1 MGQYKMNTNK
11 SDKLMEII
19 FSMTGA
25 ITILILLIITGY
37 ILIKGMPHMSLEFL
51 LTNPLD
57 AGENGGIFPM
67 IVSTVYVSLLAV
79 IFATPISLFTA
90 IYLNEYNNNN
100 KILTVIHFCLD
111 ILTSLPSIVYGLFGL
126 VFFVEYLHLGWCIL
140 SAALTLAIM
149 IIPTITRTTEVSIA
163 RINKNVKE
171 SSMALGASKWQ
182 TVKEIIIPSALP
194 GILTGILLGLGR
206 SIQETAVILFTVGSS
221 LFVPFSSFDPG
232 RPLTLHLYILATEG
246 ISLPKTYAT
255 AGILIIMIFIITIA
269 TNVIIDKYE
278 QKIMGE

>member
-1 MGQYKMNTNK
+1 MNTNK
-11 SDKLMEII
+11 SDKIMEII

-90 IYLNEYNNNN
+90 IYLNEYNNSN

-221 LFVPFSSFDPG
+221 LFVPLSSFDPG

>member
-1 MGQYKMNTNK
+1 MNTKQSNK
-11 SDKLMEII
+11 IMEIL
-19 FSMTGA
+19 FAMTGV

-37 ILIKGMPHMSLEFL
+37 ILIKGIPYISLEFL

-57 AGENGGIFPM
+57 AGKSGGILPM
-67 IVSTVYVSLLAV
+67 IVSTIYVSLLAV

-90 IYLNEYNNNN
+90 IYLDEYNDSN
-100 KILTVIHFCLD
+100 KIQTVIHFCLD

-126 VFFVEYLHLGWCIL
+126 VFFVEYLQLGWCIL
-140 SAALTLAIM
+140 SASLTLAIM

-163 RINKNVKE
+163 RINKHVKE
-171 SSMALGASKWQ
+171 SSLALGASKWQ

-221 LFVPFSSFDPG
+221 LFVPLSSFDPG

-255 AGILIIMIFIITIA
+255 AGILIIMIFFITIT
-269 TNVIIDKYE
+269 TNVIIDQYE
-278 QKIMGE
+278 QRIMGE

>member
-1 MGQYKMNTNK
+1 MNTNK

-90 IYLNEYNNNN
+90 IYLNEYNNN

>member
-1 MGQYKMNTNK
+1 MNTNK
-11 SDKLMEII
+11 SDKIMEII

-90 IYLNEYNNNN
+90 IYLNEYNNN

>member
-1 MGQYKMNTNK
+1 MNTHRN
-11 SDKLMEII
+11 DKIMEIL
-19 FSMTGA
+19 FAMTGV

-37 ILIKGMPHMSLEFL
+37 ILIKGIPYISFEFL
-51 LTNPLD
+51 LTNPID
-57 AGENGGIFPM
+57 AGESGGIFPM
-67 IVSTVYVSLLAV
+67 IVSTIYVSLLAV

-90 IYLNEYNNNN
+90 IYLDEYNESD
-100 KILTVIHFCLD
+100 KIRTVLHFCLD

-126 VFFVEYLHLGWCIL
+126 VFFVEYMHLGWCIL

-149 IIPTITRTTEVSIA
+149 IIPTITRTTEVSMA
-163 RINKNVKE
+163 RINKHVKE
-171 SSMALGASKWQ
+171 SSLALGASKWQ

-221 LFVPFSSFDPG
+221 LFVPLSSFDPG

-255 AGILIIMIFIITIA
+255 AGILIIMIFIITIT
-269 TNVIIDKYE
+269 TNVIIDRYE
-278 QKIMGE
+278 QQIMGE

>member
-1 MGQYKMNTNK
+1 MNTHRN
-11 SDKLMEII
+11 DKIMEIL
-19 FSMTGA
+19 FAMTGV

-37 ILIKGMPHMSLEFL
+37 ILIKGIPYISFEFL
-51 LTNPLD
+51 LTNPID
-57 AGENGGIFPM
+57 AGESGGIFPM
-67 IVSTVYVSLLAV
+67 IVSTIYVSLLAV

-90 IYLNEYNNNN
+90 IYLDEYNESD
-100 KILTVIHFCLD
+100 KIRTVLHFCLD

-126 VFFVEYLHLGWCIL
+126 VFFVEYMHLGWCIL

-149 IIPTITRTTEVSIA
+149 IIPTITRTTEVSMA
-163 RINKNVKE
+163 RINKHVKE
-171 SSMALGASKWQ
+171 SSLALGASKWQ
-182 TVKEIIIPSALP
+182 TVKEIIIPAALP

-221 LFVPFSSFDPG
+221 LFVPLSSFDPG

-255 AGILIIMIFIITIA
+255 AGILIIMIFIITIT
-269 TNVIIDKYE
+269 TNVIIDRYE
-278 QKIMGE
+278 QQIIGE

>member
-1 MGQYKMNTNK
+1 MNSNK
-11 SDKLMEII
+11 NDKIMEIL
-19 FSMTGA
+19 FTMTGV

-37 ILIKGMPHMSLEFL
+37 ILIKGIPYISFEVL
-51 LTNPLD
+51 LTNPID
-57 AGENGGIFPM
+57 AGESGGIFPM
-67 IVSTVYVSLLAV
+67 IVSTIYVSLLAV

-90 IYLNEYNNNN
+90 IYLDEYNDSN
-100 KILTVIHFCLD
+100 KIRTVIHFCLD

-126 VFFVEYLHLGWCIL
+126 VFFVEYMHLGWCIL

-149 IIPTITRTTEVSIA
+149 IIPTITRTTEVSMA
-163 RINKNVKE
+163 RINKHVKE
-171 SSMALGASKWQ
+171 SSLALGASKWQ

-221 LFVPFSSFDPG
+221 LFVPLSSFDPG

-255 AGILIIMIFIITIA
+255 AGILIIMIFIITIT
-269 TNVIIDKYE
+269 TNVIIDRYE
-278 QKIMGE
+278 ERIMGE

>member
-1 MGQYKMNTNK
+1 MNINK
-11 SDKLMEII
+11 SDKIMEIL

-37 ILIKGMPHMSLEFL
+37 ILVKGMPYISLEFL

-57 AGENGGIFPM
+57 AGEKGGIFPM
-67 IVSTVYVSLLAV
+67 IVSTIYVSLLAV

-90 IYLNEYNNNN
+90 IYLNEYNNSN
-100 KILTVIHFCLD
+100 KVLTLIHFCLD

-149 IIPTITRTTEVSIA
+149 IIPTITRTTEVSLA
-163 RINKNVKE
+163 RINKHVKE

-182 TVKEIIIPSALP
+182 TVKEIIIPAALP

-255 AGILIIMIFIITIA
+255 AGILIIMIFIITIV
-269 TNVIIDKYE
+269 TNVIIDRYE

>member
-1 MGQYKMNTNK
+1 MNSNK
-11 SDKLMEII
+11 NDKIMEIL
-19 FSMTGA
+19 FTMTGV

-37 ILIKGMPHMSLEFL
+37 ILIKGIPYISFEFL
-51 LTNPLD
+51 LTNPID
-57 AGENGGIFPM
+57 AGESGGIFPM
-67 IVSTVYVSLLAV
+67 IVSTIYVSLLAV

-90 IYLNEYNNNN
+90 IYLDEYNDSN
-100 KILTVIHFCLD
+100 KIRTVIHFCLD

-126 VFFVEYLHLGWCIL
+126 VFFVEYMHLGWCIL

-149 IIPTITRTTEVSIA
+149 IIPTITRTTEVSMA
-163 RINKNVKE
+163 RINKHVKE
-171 SSMALGASKWQ
+171 SSLALGASKWQ

-194 GILTGILLGLGR
+194 RILSGILLGLGR

-221 LFVPFSSFDPG
+221 LFVPLSSFDPG

-255 AGILIIMIFIITIA
+255 AGILIIMIFIITIT
-269 TNVIIDKYE
+269 TNVIIDRYE
-278 QKIMGE
+278 ERIMGE

>member
-1 MGQYKMNTNK
+1 MNTNK

>member
-1 MGQYKMNTNK
+1 MNTNK
-11 SDKLMEII
+11 NDKIMEIL
-19 FSMTGA
+19 FTMTGV

-37 ILIKGMPHMSLEFL
+37 ILIKGIPYISFEFL
-51 LTNPLD
+51 LTNPID
-57 AGENGGIFPM
+57 AGESGGIFPM
-67 IVSTVYVSLLAV
+67 IVSTIYVSLLAV

-90 IYLNEYNNNN
+90 IYLDEYNDSN
-100 KILTVIHFCLD
+100 KIRTVIHFCLD

-126 VFFVEYLHLGWCIL
+126 VFFVEYMHLGWCIL

-149 IIPTITRTTEVSIA
+149 IIPTITRTTEVSMA
-163 RINKNVKE
+163 RINKHVKE
-171 SSMALGASKWQ
+171 SSLALGASKWQ

-221 LFVPFSSFDPG
+221 LFVPLSSFDPG

-255 AGILIIMIFIITIA
+255 AGILIIMIFIITIT
-269 TNVIIDKYE
+269 TNVIIDRYE
-278 QKIMGE
+278 ERIMGE

>member
-1 MGQYKMNTNK
+1 MNSNK
-11 SDKLMEII
+11 NDKIMEIL
-19 FSMTGA
+19 FTMTGV

-37 ILIKGMPHMSLEFL
+37 ILIKGIPYISFEFL
-51 LTNPLD
+51 LTNPID
-57 AGENGGIFPM
+57 AGESGGIFPM
-67 IVSTVYVSLLAV
+67 IVSTIYVSLLAV

-90 IYLNEYNNNN
+90 IYLDEYNDSN
-100 KILTVIHFCLD
+100 KIRTVIHFCLD

-126 VFFVEYLHLGWCIL
+126 VFFVEYMHLGWCIL

-149 IIPTITRTTEVSIA
+149 IIPTITRTTEVSMA
-163 RINKNVKE
+163 RINKHVKE
-171 SSMALGASKWQ
+171 SSLALGASKWQ

-221 LFVPFSSFDPG
+221 LFVPLSSFDPG

-255 AGILIIMIFIITIA
+255 AGILIIMIFIITIT
-269 TNVIIDKYE
+269 TNVIIDRYE
-278 QKIMGE
+278 ERIMGE

>member
-1 MGQYKMNTNK
+1 MKKMRKLNK
-11 SDKLMEII
+11 NDKIMEIL
-19 FSMTGA
+19 FTMTGV

-37 ILIKGMPHMSLEFL
+37 ILIKGIPYISFEFL
-51 LTNPLD
+51 LTNPID
-57 AGENGGIFPM
+57 AGESGGIFPM
-67 IVSTVYVSLLAV
+67 IVSTIYVSLLAV

-90 IYLNEYNNNN
+90 IYLDEYNDSN
-100 KILTVIHFCLD
+100 KIRTVIHFCLD

-126 VFFVEYLHLGWCIL
+126 VFFVEYMHLGWCIL

-149 IIPTITRTTEVSIA
+149 IIPTITRTTEVSMA
-163 RINKNVKE
+163 RINKHVKE
-171 SSMALGASKWQ
+171 SSLALGASKWQ

-221 LFVPFSSFDPG
+221 LFVPLSSFDPG

-255 AGILIIMIFIITIA
+255 AGILIIMIFIITIT
-269 TNVIIDKYE
+269 TNVIIDRYVE
-278 QKIMGE
+278 RIMGE